1 MVEVNRIQQ
10 FLQRLTPLTRSSL
23 MTELERLET
32 CDSDMPGSEEILA
45 VLRAEFGKDGSPQ
58 SRLGNPARYFFEPLE
73 PLLVEGAPEHANSGR
88 IQRGSLPPVWEWIS
102 RDLLRTMARD
112 YVNAIEK
119 LVAADNQREARKVAA
134 AFQTK
139 VIKSLEGT
147 LGSPEG
153 AEQTR
158 VKLGTYTASRTAC
171 ADLTKMLC
179 ALRTRD
185 ALGKFNEALPATIKK
200 FDDPGVAKITA
211 LLDAFAK
218 KHTDAVPFALALV
231 ANRLKTP
238 WQLIRLATKA
248 ARSKNAT
255 DVAATRYAIAVS
267 LVLDQLDDKRLAL
280 RLALR
285 NNRVFIAKQILKD
298 IYDTEFAVRVRID
311 MLDQSEWGKRLRDLM
326 DAIAALVEAEIARFP
341 DEIDHVLGSRSLRS
355 HQSIAGRITYLAW
368 KGRDAISD
376 GAAYCKKLLGQTGKS
391 GPKSGLR
398 ASPG

>member
-1 MVEVNRIQQ
+1 
-10 FLQRLTPLTRSSL
+10 
-23 MTELERLET
+23 
-32 CDSDMPGSEEILA
+32 
-45 VLRAEFGKDGSPQ
+45 
-58 SRLGNPARYFFEPLE
+58 
-73 PLLVEGAPEHANSGR
+73 
-88 IQRGSLPPVWEWIS
+88 
-102 RDLLRTMARD
+102 MARD

>member
-1 MVEVNRIQQ
+1 MVQVNRIQQ

-32 CDSDMPGSEEILA
+32 CDDEMPGLEEILA

-58 SRLGNPARYFFEPLE
+58 SRLGNPARFFFEPLE
-73 PLLVEGAPEHANSGR
+73 PLLVDGAPEHANSGR
-88 IQRGSLPPVWEWIS
+88 VQRGSLPPVWEWIS

-119 LVAADNQREARKVAA
+119 LVASDNQREARKVAA

-147 LGSPEG
+147 LGSAEG
-153 AEQTR
+153 VEQTR
-158 VKLGTYTASRTAC
+158 LKLGTYTASRTAC
-171 ADLTKMLC
+171 ADLAKMLC
-179 ALRTRD
+179 ALRARE
-185 ALGKFNEALPATIKK
+185 ALAKFNEALPATIKK
-200 FDDPGVAKITA
+200 FDDPLVAKITA

-218 KHTDAVPFALALV
+218 KH
-231 ANRLKTP
+231 
-238 WQLIRLATKA
+238 
-248 ARSKNAT
+248 SENAS
-255 DVAATRYAIAVS
+255 DVAATRYALAVS
-267 LVLDQLDDKRLAL
+267 LVLDQLDDKRLGL

-285 NNRVFIAKQILKD
+285 NNRVFIAKQVLTD
-298 IYDTEFAVRVRID
+298 IYNTEFALRVRID

-355 HQSIAGRITYLAW
+355 NQSLAGRLTYLAW
-368 KGRDAISD
+368 KGRDAISG
-376 GAAYCKKLLGQTGKS
+376 GAAYCRKLIGQTGKS
-391 GPKSGLR
+391 DPKSGLR
-398 ASPG
+398 ASAG